1 MNRIFRIFSATPKTR
16 LGPLEQQ
23 LMQAL
28 WERKSATVRELL
40 DDGTLQLA
48 YTTVMTTLD
57 RLYKK
62 NLLDRVAE
70 GRAFRYSLRHS
81 LHDLHRAAVGQVID
95 ELLASGSSSTVPLSY
110 LVEAI
115 SEHDARALDE
125 LQTLVERK
133 RKELKGKE

>member
-1 MNRIFRIFSATPKTR
+1 MNRIFRIFRANPKTR

-23 LMQAL
+23 LLQSL

-40 DDGTLQLA
+40 DGEDLQLA

-62 NLLDRVAE
+62 NLLDRTAE

-81 LHDLHRAAVGQVID
+81 PEDLQRAAIGEAIE

-115 SEHDARALDE
+115 SEHDACALDE

-133 RKELKGKE
+133 RKELRDKE

>member
-1 MNRIFRIFSATPKTR
+1 MNRILRIFQVNPKTR

-23 LMQAL
+23 LLQAL
-28 WERKSATVRELL
+28 FDRESATVRELL
-40 DDGTLQLA
+40 DDGSIQLA

-81 LHDLHRAAVGQVID
+81 LQDLHRAAVGEVIGD
-95 ELLASGSSSTVPLSY
+95 LLASGSSATVPLSY

-133 RKELKGKE
+133 RKELRDKE